1 MRTKIVGLLA
11 TVLLLATPT
20 FGVDAQDDRRSD
32 PVEVLAPGSRLWV
45 DGGSTV
51 RSWTCGTERFDGTVA
66 YTPSATSLRI
76 EELQGAVRTVDLRIP
91 IAGLDCGN
99 GQMDGHMRD
108 ALQMEDH
115 PDIRFRMGGY
125 AVTPV
130 QAGARVDM
138 RGDLTIAGR
147 TLARS
152 VPATVTRLENGNLRV
167 QGSVPLDMT
176 EFGVR
181 PPRLMFGTLR
191 VHDDVVV
198 NFDLILESPSA
209 IR

>member
-1 MRTKIVGLLA
+1 MVGLLA
-11 TVLLLATPT
+11 TVLLLAAPT
-20 FGVDAQDDRRSD
+20 FDLGAQNDRRSD
-32 PVEVLAPGSRLWV
+32 PIEVLAPGSRLWV

-51 RSWTCGTERFDGTVA
+51 RSWTCGTETFDGTVA
-66 YTPSATSLRI
+66 YAPSTSSLRI
-76 EELQGAVRTVDLRIP
+76 EELQGAVRTVDLLIP

-108 ALQMEDH
+108 ALRMEDH
-115 PDIRFRMGGY
+115 PEIRFRMDGY
-125 AVTPV
+125 AVTPAE
-130 QAGARVDM
+130 AGARVDM

-147 TLARS
+147 TLVRS

-167 QGSVPLDMT
+167 EGGVPLDMT
-176 EFGVR
+176 DFGVR